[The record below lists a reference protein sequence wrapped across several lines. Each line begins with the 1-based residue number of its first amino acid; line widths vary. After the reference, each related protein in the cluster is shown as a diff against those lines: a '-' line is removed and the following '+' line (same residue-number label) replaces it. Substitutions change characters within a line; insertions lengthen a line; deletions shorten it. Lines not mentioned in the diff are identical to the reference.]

1 MRMYRK
7 LPQFVYIGGRRYK
20 INTDFRLFIE
30 FEEEIMKQVEYGKVI
45 MKTLK
50 RFYPAFFEI
59 LKNRCLE
66 EAVDKFLWFYRCGK
80 EYNINEN
87 KKVNG
92 ERINYRIFSYK
103 YDSDLIWSAY
113 YDKGIDLTTDRL
125 HWWKFKA
132 IFVSLPSDC
141 EFRKV
146 MSYRCYDGD
155 DKNLLE
161 LKEEYKLPLTKY
173 EIDNRIRQD
182 KIFEELKKLEKRC

>member
-1 MRMYRK
+1 M
-7 LPQFVYIGGRRYK
+7 
-20 INTDFRLFIE
+20 
-30 FEEEIMKQVEYGKVI
+30 
-45 MKTLK
+45 
-50 RFYPAFFEI
+50 
-59 LKNRCLE
+59 
-66 EAVDKFLWFYRCGK
+66 
-80 EYNINEN
+80 
-87 KKVNG
+87 
-92 ERINYRIFSYK
+92 
-103 YDSDLIWSAY
+103 IWSAY

-132 IFVSLPSDC
+132 IFVSLPSNC